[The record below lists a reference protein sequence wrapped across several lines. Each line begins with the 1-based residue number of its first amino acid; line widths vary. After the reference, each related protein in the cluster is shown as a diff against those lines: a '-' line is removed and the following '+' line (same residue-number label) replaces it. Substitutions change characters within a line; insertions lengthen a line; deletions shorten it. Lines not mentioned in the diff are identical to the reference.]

1 MSSRG
6 VAPSNDAFAGG
17 AQQRNLYP
25 PGVGGANL
33 SANTR
38 VNSPAAGVA
47 PGQIKSA
54 LNNSTSNI
62 GIPYQRLVP
71 LNNSNKLIGTDEH
84 GKTVV
89 RKETEDLRATSLAF
103 ILGIRGDSK
112 PPRMLLAGNEQAPG
126 VPGHNVAY
134 QPDIM
139 PAMVG
144 TERFQQLCSIEYLHE
159 YFKQVLAGKT
169 IALDTTYAD
178 ATAAMQGALK
188 TSGPI
193 SVYNAAAHEARGA
206 GIPPNEPG
214 RPNIAPD
221 DTLLKMPDLAKQMG
235 LAGSDASE
243 ALENH
248 QGIFARDFGP
258 FLKGKGSKTEL
269 VHGTMHNLPQPYNPE
284 QPDLK
289 KRYSAQP
296 FCLSRNFG
304 DDVAFSLLD
313 AKLLENGITDWR
325 PDGIVLS
332 KGINDPSDQLSN
344 EYLEARDGQLFNVR
358 IQGPAVGSAWTGE
371 RSLEVLPLD
380 KVFVVVVA
388 DVWFD
393 AKSATKYDASVEP
406 GPNGK
411 GGRQSA
417 VTIADLMGRGIET
430 TDDVRDYQVLRTKY
444 LKEELD
450 EEAFKTKQRDAF
462 QGKEENTVL
471 ANFRVMVST
480 SSQMINHSTFKSKG
494 NKQSDV
500 HGKRRKLTG
509 GSRMSL
515 TLSNDV
521 GEYIVGGW
529 QVGAVMDTAASRGS
543 MPQGASLGIRS
554 APNSAAMNINVNIS
568 WYNADRLCRSFNNP
582 EGTIKQ
588 RFETVASVPNNPVN
602 MQLSKD
608 GWSKLVR
615 GADGGAGG
623 RGTSSGLGARAAR
636 LAGAAAAGALA
647 ADGVRNLA
655 EGAGAIAE
663 LLG

>member
-17 AQQRNLYP
+17 AQQRNLGP

-38 VNSPAAGVA
+38 VSSPAAGVA

-62 GIPYQRLVP
+62 GIPYHRLVP
-71 LNNSNKLIGTDEH
+71 LNNSNKLIGMDEN
-84 GKTVV
+84 GKTVT

-112 PPRMLLAGNEQAPG
+112 PPRPLLVGNEQAPG
-126 VPGHNVAY
+126 IPGYNVAY
-134 QPDIM
+134 QPSIM

-169 IALDTTYAD
+169 IALDSTYED

-193 SVYNAAAHEARGA
+193 SVYNATAYEAREA
-206 GIPPNEPG
+206 GIPEGEPG
-214 RPNIAPD
+214 RPKIEPG
-221 DTLLKMPDLAKQMG
+221 DTLLKMPDVAKQMG
-235 LAGSDASE
+235 LAGSDARE
-243 ALENH
+243 APENY

-258 FLKGKGSKTEL
+258 FLKGKGSKTAL
-269 VHGTMHNLPQPYNPE
+269 LNGTTHNLPQLFNPE
-284 QPDLK
+284 QPDKDK
-289 KRYSAQP
+289 KYSAQP
-296 FCLSRNFG
+296 FSVSRNFG
-304 DDVAFSLLD
+304 DEIAFSLLD

-344 EYLEARDGQLFNVR
+344 EYLDARDGQLFNIR
-358 IQGPAVGSAWTGE
+358 IQGPAVGTAWTGE

-380 KVFVVVVA
+380 KVFVVIVA

-406 GPNGK
+406 DANGK
-411 GGRQSA
+411 GARQSA

-444 LKEELD
+444 MKEELD
-450 EEAFKTKQRDAF
+450 EEAFKAKQQAAF
-462 QGKEENTVL
+462 QGESNENTVL

-494 NKQSDV
+494 NKTSDV
-500 HGKRRKLTG
+500 YGKRRKLTG

-529 QVGAVMDTAASRGS
+529 QIGAVMDTAASRGS

-554 APNSAAMNINVNIS
+554 AANSAAMNINVNIS
-568 WYNADRLCRSFNNP
+568 WFNADRLCRSFNNP
-582 EGTIKQ
+582 EGIIKQ
-588 RFETVASVPNNPVN
+588 RFETKASLPKNVVN
-602 MQLSKD
+602 MQFHKEAFDL
-608 GWSKLVR
+608 
-615 GADGGAGG
+615 
-623 RGTSSGLGARAAR
+623 AAR
-636 LAGAAAAGALA
+636 LGSPENA
-647 ADGVRNLA
+647 
-655 EGAGAIAE
+655 
-663 LLG
+663 